1 MAIQSFNAVVN
12 LEFLLV
18 LSKVFTSALAT
29 DESDSTSLL
38 ASQHVSQEVAV
49 THPSVS
55 VATTDHEPPQIDVKI
70 AVKDPEIILLADGR
84 DKNTNALFLKVS
96 TYPAVHSWKNRDGS
110 SNTLNPLHHQCK
122 HQYAFSPYCSLYISL
137 GADGENCL
145 TIKSFFSW

>member
-70 AVKDPEIILLADGR
+70 AVNDPEIILLADGR

-96 TYPAVHSWKNRDGS
+96 TYPAVHSWKK
-110 SNTLNPLHHQCK
+110 LVHIQQCIVGK
-122 HQYAFSPYCSLYISL
+122 IEMEVQIHLTLYIISVNISMNFL
-137 GADGENCL
+137 HTVL
-145 TIKSFFSW
+145 YTFP

>member
-55 VATTDHEPPQIDVKI
+55 VATIDHEPPQIDVKI
-70 AVKDPEIILLADGR
+70 AIKDPEIILLADGR

-96 TYPAVHSWKNRDGS
+96 TYPAVHSWKK
-110 SNTLNPLHHQCK
+110 LVHIQQCIVGK
-122 HQYAFSPYCSLYISL
+122 IEMEVQIHLTLYIISVKISMRFL
-137 GADGENCL
+137 HTVL
-145 TIKSFFSW
+145 YTFP

>member
-96 TYPAVHSWKNRDGS
+96 TYPAVHSWKK
-110 SNTLNPLHHQCK
+110 LVHIQQCIVGK
-122 HQYAFSPYCSLYISL
+122 IEMEVQIHLTLYIISVNISMNFL
-137 GADGENCL
+137 HTVL
-145 TIKSFFSW
+145 YTFP

>member
-1 MAIQSFNAVVN
+1 MEIKSFNAVVN

-70 AVKDPEIILLADGR
+70 AIKDPEIILLADGR

-96 TYPAVHSWKNRDGS
+96 TNPTVHS
-110 SNTLNPLHHQCK
+110 
-122 HQYAFSPYCSLYISL
+122 
-137 GADGENCL
+137 
-145 TIKSFFSW
+145 

>member
-1 MAIQSFNAVVN
+1 MEIKSFNAVVN

-96 TYPAVHSWKNRDGS
+96 TYPAVHSWKK
-110 SNTLNPLHHQCK
+110 LVHIQQCIVGK
-122 HQYAFSPYCSLYISL
+122 IEMEVQIHLTLYIISVNISMNFL
-137 GADGENCL
+137 HTVL
-145 TIKSFFSW
+145 YTFP